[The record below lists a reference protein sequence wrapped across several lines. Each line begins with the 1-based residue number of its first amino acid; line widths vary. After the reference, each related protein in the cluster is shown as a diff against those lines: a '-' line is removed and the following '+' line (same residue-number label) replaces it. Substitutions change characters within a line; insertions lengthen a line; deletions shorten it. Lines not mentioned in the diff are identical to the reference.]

1 MHLEA
6 ALVMGIELCAENQ
19 QRQVTTEIFF
29 LHVTNICIDLKM
41 CTLYCAR
48 YHIDRAFSCFLTES
62 YSTLEMT
69 ALLASFCVAM
79 CEIEAYKYCN
89 EESFGLSLNFQQ
101 TYVKAHSVG

>member
-1 MHLEA
+1 MF
-6 ALVMGIELCAENQ
+6 
-19 QRQVTTEIFF
+19 FF

-41 CTLYCAR
+41 CALY
-48 YHIDRAFSCFLTES
+48 YIDRAFSCFLKES

-101 TYVKAHSVG
+101 TYVETHSVG